1 MISKAAYI
9 ARALAINPR
18 ASRAILARKWNR
30 KYRKHLVPKA
40 FDSRETADMVY
51 RINSVS
57 PYTEAQDQL
66 RKAVNNAI
74 RTKTGLKGHMPF
86 KAAYHERDE
95 WVKYSGLGPLG
106 KRKTPL
112 KGTFTKKD
120 LLDVLGK
127 GIL

>member
-1 MISKAAYI
+1 
-9 ARALAINPR
+9 
-18 ASRAILARKWNR
+18 
-30 KYRKHLVPKA
+30 
-40 FDSRETADMVY
+40 
-51 RINSVS
+51 
-57 PYTEAQDQL
+57 
-66 RKAVNNAI
+66 
-74 RTKTGLKGHMPF
+74 MPF